1 VPIDLSDAD
10 STRNWNDPMKNL
22 STLAVIAF
30 GSLALAA
37 CNQTTV
43 ASNSATSANRTG
55 YNSASAQPAATTY
68 APSTQ
73 RAVAMGG
80 RYDADCRTKGPI
92 ESSAYSACLQALP
105 ATALVASNR

>member
-1 VPIDLSDAD
+1 
-10 STRNWNDPMKNL
+10 MKNF
-22 STLAVIAF
+22 STMAVIAI

-43 ASNSATSANRTG
+43 ASNSASASRTG
-55 YNSASAQPAATTY
+55 YNSASALPAATTY

-73 RAVAMGG
+73 RATAMGG

-92 ESSAYSACLQALP
+92 ESSAYNACLQTLP